1 MATATLIQAK
11 VKYPSREPKDYGHGE
26 RINIVVTASNGE
38 EIKIWGKPTDAIALL
53 KKGESVQV
61 IFDGKNHKMLEPES
75 STVKPEST
83 TDIVWTGEYKKAIAQ
98 QITQSADLL
107 AFCLQTAKSKFVDT
121 GLIQSEESLTTLAT
135 TLFNQ
140 AKK

>member
-1 MATATLIQAK
+1 MATATLINAK
-11 VKYPSREPKDYGHGE
+11 VKYPSREPKDYGNGE
-26 RINIVVTASNGE
+26 RINIVVTASTGE
-38 EIKIWGKPTDAIALL
+38 EIKLWGKPTDAIALL
-53 KKGESVQV
+53 KKGESVQI
-61 IFDGKNHKMLEPES
+61 IFDGKNHKLLEPES

-83 TDIVWTGEYKKAIAQ
+83 TDIVWTADYKRAIAN

-107 AFCLQTAKSKFVDT
+107 AFCLETAKSKFMEP

-140 AKK
+140 VKK